1 MGHCRRYAL
10 TMLDRSDSVFEVEVE
25 KEVVISRE
33 YEGGRIS
40 VNAELNSEIKTEGSH
55 WPTILVMDMKL

>member
-1 MGHCRRYAL
+1 
-10 TMLDRSDSVFEVEVE
+10 MLNRSDSVFEVEVE